1 MPRIASGKRYAQ
13 AAFEL
18 AMERNELE
26 SWQVS
31 LRKITELSTDE
42 AFTALVEN
50 PKLPFEVKKS
60 LLEERLSD
68 ANPLA
73 LNLACLLVSKGRLGI
88 AGDVLQEYDHLLDA
102 HRGIEHAE
110 VVTALSLDEKDK
122 ERLSSQLGDMV
133 NRKVIVDVVVDS
145 SVIGGFKARIGDM
158 LIDGSVRNKL
168 EILRK
173 SLSEVGRR

>member
-26 SWQVS
+26 SWRVS
-31 LRKITELSTDE
+31 LGKIAELSTDE

-60 LLEERLSD
+60 LLEERLRD

-88 AGDVLQEYDHLLDA
+88 AGDVLHEYDHLLDT

-122 ERLSSQLGDMV
+122 ERISSQLGDMV
-133 NRKVIVDVVVDS
+133 NRKVTIDAVVDS
-145 SVIGGFKARIGDM
+145 SVIGGFKAKIGDM
-158 LIDGSVRNKL
+158 LIDGSVRNRL
-168 EILRK
+168 DALRRN
-173 SLSEVGRR
+173 LVEVSK

>member
-31 LRKITELSTDE
+31 LRKIAELSADE
-42 AFTALVEN
+42 VFTALVEN

-60 LLEERLSD
+60 LLEERLGD
-68 ANPLA
+68 VNPLA
-73 LNLACLLVSKGRLGI
+73 LNLACLLVHWGKLGT
-88 AGDVLQEYDHLLDA
+88 AGNVSREYDRLLDA
-102 HRGIEHAE
+102 YHGIEHAE

-122 ERLSSQLGDMV
+122 ERISSQLGAMV
-133 NRKVIVDVVVDS
+133 NRKVIVDAVVDS
-145 SVIGGFKARIGDM
+145 SVIGGFTAKIGDM
-158 LIDGSVRNKL
+158 LIDGSVRNRL
-168 EILRK
+168 DALRRN
-173 SLSEVGRR
+173 LVEVSK

>member
-18 AMERNELE
+18 AREKSELE

-31 LRKITELSTDE
+31 LRKIAELSIDE
-42 AFTALVEN
+42 NLMGLLEN
-50 PKLPFEVKKS
+50 PKLPFQIKRE
-60 LLEERLSD
+60 LLETRLGD
-68 ANPLA
+68 INTLA
-73 LNLACLLVSKGRLGI
+73 LNLACLLVGKGILGI
-88 AGDVLQEYDHLLDA
+88 AGDVSREYDRLLDA

-122 ERLSSQLGDMV
+122 ERISSQLGDMV
-133 NRKVIVDVVVDS
+133 NRKVIIDTVVDS
-145 SVIGGFKARIGDM
+145 SVIGGFKAKIGDM
-158 LIDGSVRNKL
+158 LIDASVRSKL

-173 SLSEVGRR
+173 SLVGAGR

>member
-18 AMERNELE
+18 AMQRNELE

-31 LRKITELSTDE
+31 LRKIAELSTDE

-50 PKLPFEVKKS
+50 LKLPFEVKKS
-60 LLEERLSD
+60 LLEQRLRD
-68 ANPLA
+68 VNPLA

-88 AGDVLQEYDHLLDA
+88 GGDVLQEYDHLLDA
-102 HRGIEHAE
+102 YHGIEHAE

-122 ERLSSQLGDMV
+122 ERISSQLGKMV
-133 NRKVIVDVVVDS
+133 NRKVIVDAVVDS
-145 SVIGGFKARIGDM
+145 SVIGGFKAKIGDM
-158 LIDGSVRNKL
+158 LIDGSVRNRL
-168 EILRK
+168 DALRRN
-173 SLSEVGRR
+173 LVEVSK

>member
-31 LRKITELSTDE
+31 LRKIAELSADE

-60 LLEERLSD
+60 LLEERLGDVNS
-68 ANPLA
+68 LA
-73 LNLACLLVSKGRLGI
+73 LNLACLLVHWDKLGT
-88 AGDVLQEYDHLLDA
+88 AGNVSREYDRLLDA
-102 HRGIEHAE
+102 YHGIEHAE

-122 ERLSSQLGDMV
+122 ERISSQLGEMV
-133 NRKVIVDVVVDS
+133 NREVIVDAVIDS
-145 SVIGGFKARIGDM
+145 SVIGGFTAKIGDM
-158 LIDGSVRNKL
+158 LIDGSVRNRL
-168 EILRK
+168 EVLRK
-173 SLSEVGRR
+173 SLIGVGR

>member
-18 AMERNELE
+18 AMQRNELE

-31 LRKITELSTDE
+31 LRKIAELSTDE

-60 LLEERLSD
+60 LLEERLGD
-68 ANPLA
+68 VNPLA
-73 LNLACLLVSKGRLGI
+73 LNLACLLVHRGKLGTT
-88 AGDVLQEYDHLLDA
+88 GNVSREYDRLLDA
-102 HRGIEHAE
+102 YHGIEHAE

-122 ERLSSQLGDMV
+122 ERISSQLGEMV
-133 NRKVIVDVVVDS
+133 NRKVIVDAVIDS
-145 SVIGGFKARIGDM
+145 SVIGGFTAKIGDI
-158 LIDGSVRNKL
+158 LIDGSVRNRL
-168 EILRK
+168 DALRRNLVK
-173 SLSEVGRR
+173 VSK

>member
-26 SWQVS
+26 SWRVS
-31 LRKITELSTDE
+31 LGKIAELSTDE

-60 LLEERLSD
+60 LLEERLRD

-73 LNLACLLVSKGRLGI
+73 LNLACLLVSKSRLGI

-122 ERLSSQLGDMV
+122 EKISSQLGDMV
-133 NRKVIVDVVVDS
+133 NRKVTIDAVVDS
-145 SVIGGFKARIGDM
+145 SVIGGFKAKIGDM
-158 LIDGSVRNKL
+158 LIDGSVRNRL
-168 EILRK
+168 DTLRRN
-173 SLSEVGRR
+173 LVEVSK

>member
-31 LRKITELSTDE
+31 LRKIAELSADE

-60 LLEERLSD
+60 LLEERLGDVNS
-68 ANPLA
+68 LA
-73 LNLACLLVSKGRLGI
+73 LNLACLLVHWDKLGT
-88 AGDVLQEYDHLLDA
+88 AGNVSREYDRLLDA
-102 HRGIEHAE
+102 YHGIEHAE

-122 ERLSSQLGDMV
+122 ERISSQLGEMV
-133 NRKVIVDVVVDS
+133 NRKVIVDAVIDS
-145 SVIGGFKARIGDM
+145 SVIGGFTAKIGDI
-158 LIDGSVRNKL
+158 LIDGSVRNRL
-168 EILRK
+168 DALRRNLVK
-173 SLSEVGRR
+173 VSK

>member
-31 LRKITELSTDE
+31 LRKIAELSTDE
-42 AFTALVEN
+42 AFMALVEN

-60 LLEERLSD
+60 LLEERLGDVNS
-68 ANPLA
+68 LA
-73 LNLACLLVSKGRLGI
+73 LNLACLLVHWDKLGT
-88 AGDVLQEYDHLLDA
+88 AGNVSREYDRLLDA
-102 HRGIEHAE
+102 YHGIEHAE

-122 ERLSSQLGDMV
+122 ERISSQLGEMV
-133 NRKVIVDVVVDS
+133 NRKVIVDAVIDS
-145 SVIGGFKARIGDM
+145 SVIGGFTAKIGDI
-158 LIDGSVRNKL
+158 LIDGSVRNRL
-168 EILRK
+168 DALRRNLVK
-173 SLSEVGRR
+173 VSK

>member
-18 AMERNELE
+18 AAQRNELE

-31 LRKITELSTDE
+31 LRKIAELSADE

-60 LLEERLSD
+60 LLEERLGD
-68 ANPLA
+68 VNPLA
-73 LNLACLLVSKGRLGI
+73 LNLACLLVYWDKLGT
-88 AGDVLQEYDHLLDA
+88 AGNVSREYDRLLDA
-102 HRGIEHAE
+102 YHGIEHAE

-122 ERLSSQLGDMV
+122 ERISSQLGEMV
-133 NRKVIVDVVVDS
+133 NRKVIVDAVIDS
-145 SVIGGFKARIGDM
+145 SVIGGFTAKIGDI
-158 LIDGSVRNKL
+158 LIDGSVRNRL
-168 EILRK
+168 DALRRNLVRVSK
-173 SLSEVGRR
+173 